1 MTLHADPTQP
11 ATEPP
16 ITLAG
21 PAHSEALAAFF
32 KHHAVASP
40 TMAYR
45 VDRGPDYFA
54 VCRLQGHDHRVL
66 LAGGA
71 PVLGTMTALFDRVYL
86 NGAPSDIAYTADLRV
101 APDARGT
108 GLADRLMRE
117 AVRVIRETNGP
128 HAAIV
133 TAVAADNPAGLKK
146 NANLGRDGLTQ
157 MKPVGS
163 LRIYYLAPFTPLG
176 AVRPFL
182 PYRVRPAHR
191 GDLGAMAAL
200 WAATNSRKDLARAF
214 TPETFAAWVEDTP
227 GLGPEAFHVAVD
239 AQGAVRAFLGAW
251 SPAGV
256 RRFEL
261 AAESPAVFAV
271 RQAWN
276 ALRPLAGL
284 PVFPAPGQPLPFH
297 AVTNACIP
305 DADAEALPLLIEA
318 ALRKVRTAGSLFL
331 GLALDARDPLNRQ
344 AKRFLSSTSTLTLLG
359 NEHLTP
365 RPEGLFHVEMALG

>member
-1 MTLHADPTQP
+1 MTLHAEPTPP

-21 PAHSEALAAFF
+21 PAHGEALVAFF
-32 KHHAVASP
+32 KHQAVASP

-66 LAGGA
+66 LAGNA
-71 PVLGTMTALFDRVYL
+71 PVWGTMTALFDRVYL
-86 NGAPSDIAYTADLRV
+86 NGVPSDIAYTADLRV
-101 APDARGT
+101 APEARGT

-117 AVRVIRETNGP
+117 AVRVIREVNGP
-128 HAAIV
+128 ESAIV

-163 LRIYYLAPFTPLG
+163 LLIYYLAPFTPLG

-182 PYRVRPAHR
+182 PYRVRPATR
-191 GDLGAMAAL
+191 DDLGAMAAL
-200 WAATNSRKDLARAF
+200 WAATNSRKNLARAF
-214 TPETFAAWVEDTP
+214 TPEGFARWVEDTP
-227 GLGPEAFHVAVD
+227 GLGAEAFLVAVD
-239 AQGAVRAFLGAW
+239 AKGAMRAFLGVW
-251 SPAGV
+251 SPAVV

-271 RQAWN
+271 RQTWN

-284 PVFPAPGQPLPFH
+284 PVFPAPGQALPFH

-305 DADAEALPLLIEA
+305 EADAEALPVLIEA
-318 ALRKVRTAGSLFL
+318 ALKQARAAGSLFL

-359 NEHLTP
+359 NEHLPP
-365 RPEGLFHVEMALG
+365 RPERLFHVEMALG

>member
-1 MTLHADPTQP
+1 M
-11 ATEPP
+11 
-16 ITLAG
+16 AG
-21 PAHSEALAAFF
+21 
-32 KHHAVASP
+32 
-40 TMAYR
+40 T
-45 VDRGPDYFA
+45 
-54 VCRLQGHDHRVL
+54 
-66 LAGGA
+66 A

-86 NGAPSDIAYTADLRV
+86 NGVPSDIAYTADLRV

-117 AVRVIRETNGP
+117 AVHVIRETNGP
-128 HAAIV
+128 TAAIV

-146 NANLGRDGLTQ
+146 NLNLGRDGLTQ
-157 MKPVGS
+157 MNPIGS

-182 PYRVRPAHR
+182 PYRVRPANR
-191 GDLGAMAAL
+191 DDLGAMAAL
-200 WAATNSRKDLARAF
+200 WAATNCRKDLARAF
-214 TPETFAAWVEDTP
+214 TPEGFVRWVEDTP
-227 GLGPEAFHVAVD
+227 GLGAEAFQVAVD
-239 AQGAVRAFLGAW
+239 ARGTVHAFLGVW
-251 SPAGV
+251 SPAVV

-271 RQAWN
+271 RQTWN

-284 PVFPAPGQPLPFH
+284 PVFPSPGQPLPFH

-318 ALRKVRTAGSLFL
+318 ALRKTRAAGSLFL
-331 GLALDARDPLNRQ
+331 GLALDVRDPLNRQ
-344 AKRFLSSTSTLTLLG
+344 ARRFLSSTSELTLLG
-359 NEHLTP
+359 NEHLPP